1 MLNATPE
8 RFPLRLFIGY
18 SVFLLL
24 SIFGAIFFEEVKIL
38 ILPVTL
44 LFFFFVVFDFRKVY
58 YILFALIPIS
68 MEIMVTDSL
77 AISLPTEPVMISLS
91 VIALILIF
99 YEPQSF
105 NSGFIRHPIIVMLLL
120 HILWL
125 MISLF
130 YTADFLVSIKFLLA
144 KLWFVGVFVFL
155 TVYIIKGRKTFM
167 PAFWSFFIPLIII
180 TLYVLI
186 KHAFYSFAFDSVNK
200 SVIPFFRNHV
210 NYAALLSIA
219 LPFAWFARFW
229 YKKGTLKR
237 RFIVFGLIVLFSGIV
252 FSYTRAAWVAMIL
265 AVLIY
270 YLIRLNILRY
280 FVAVIFAGS
289 LLFVG
294 YMAHDNTYLDYAPNY
309 ESTIYHG
316 DLGQH
321 LEATIELQDLSSAE
335 RIYRWVAAFH
345 MFTDRPYTGFGPG
358 NFYPYYKHYTVLSFR
373 TYVSENEEQST
384 VHNYYLLMLVEQ
396 GIVGFI
402 LFIGLVWVL
411 LYYAEKVYHQTL
423 KRKQKQ
429 YVMAIALSTV
439 IILIHLLVS
448 DLVEVDKIG
457 AFFFLNMT
465 LLVIQDLKTREKPEG
480 KRIIANKNQ

>member
-1 MLNATPE
+1 MLKTIPE

-24 SIFGAIFFEEVKIL
+24 SIFGAILFEEIKIL
-38 ILPVTL
+38 ILPVIL
-44 LFFFFVVFDFRKVY
+44 LFFFFVVVDFRKVY

-68 MEIMVTDSL
+68 MEIMVSDSL
-77 AISLPTEPVMISLS
+77 AISLPTEPVMITLS
-91 VIALILIF
+91 IIALILIF

-120 HILWL
+120 HLLWL
-125 MISLF
+125 TISLF
-130 YTADFLVSIKFLLA
+130 YTEDFLVSVKFLLA

-155 TVYIIKGRKTFM
+155 TVYIIKGRRTFM
-167 PAFWSFFIPLIII
+167 PAFWSFFIPLVIV
-180 TLYVLI
+180 TLYVLTR
-186 KHAFYSFAFDSVNK
+186 HAFYGFAFDSVNE

-219 LPFAWFARFW
+219 LPFVWFARFW
-229 YKKGTLKR
+229 YKKGTISR
-237 RFIVFGLIVLFSGIV
+237 RAIIFGIIVIFIGIV
-252 FSYTRAAWVAMIL
+252 FSYTRAAWVALVL
-265 AVLIY
+265 AIMIY
-270 YLIRLNILRY
+270 YFIRLKILHY
-280 FVAVIFAGS
+280 FVAFIFIGS
-289 LLFVG
+289 ILFVG

-411 LYYAEKVYHQTL
+411 LYYAEKVYHQTK

-429 YVMAIALSTV
+429 YVMAIALSTA

-465 LLVIQDLKTREKPEG
+465 LLVIQDMKTREKLPE
-480 KRIIANKNQ
+480 KKITHDHTQ